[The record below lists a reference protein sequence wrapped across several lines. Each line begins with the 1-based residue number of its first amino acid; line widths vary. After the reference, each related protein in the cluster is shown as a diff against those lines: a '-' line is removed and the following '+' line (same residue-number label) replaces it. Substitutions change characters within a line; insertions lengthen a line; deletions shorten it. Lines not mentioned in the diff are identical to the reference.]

1 MNNNYNFE
9 LFEVKRDT
17 VNKGETQKKAV
28 RKHKNNNN
36 KTRFALIAVIT
47 VIVIAVICA
56 AVLVIPLLSSN
67 HNPDKFADRFV
78 KNLTQNDWENI
89 YDDSQFYNSPVIT
102 KEHFTKYCEQNKQVT
117 VLNGANISDYIVEK
131 DKETDDCI
139 NYSIHYVTDT
149 SEYGVYYL
157 TVNKVEDKFWEYDTY
172 KALLQGDSVCSIK
185 IYAPSGTQVS
195 INSAN
200 LTNAK
205 EITERSASDSSN
217 VYLNEYDIVLLD
229 DTYNIEAQNEN
240 CNNYSQSAEIN
251 KETEDY
257 YIEMTLSESAYNA
270 LCSKGTE
277 IVKTMYSQAC
287 SGALTPQSIEVSES
301 FSGDDFNAVITDIQN
316 SVYASDSVIEITDFQ
331 ITGTSLKSSYSD
343 NTKIGYDSNGK
354 TKIIF
359 TFDYKYTISNTADAT
374 SEQREDQGYANIEFI
389 YQNSK
394 WVVNDIACRA
404 YF

>member
-1 MNNNYNFE
+1 MDNNYNFE

-17 VNKGETQKKAV
+17 VNQSGNQNKAL
-28 RKHKNNNN
+28 RKHKHNN
-36 KTRFALIAVIT
+36 TRISLIAAIAVIVLT
-47 VIVIAVICA
+47 VICA
-56 AVLVIPLLSSN
+56 SVLIAPLLSSN
-67 HNPDKFADRFV
+67 HNPDKFADKFV

-102 KEHFTKYCEQNKQVT
+102 KEFFTKYCEQNKQVT

-131 DKETDDCI
+131 DKETDNCI

-157 TVNKVEDKFWEYDTY
+157 TLNKVEDKFWKYDTY
-172 KALLQGDSVCSIK
+172 KAELEGDSVCSIK
-185 IYAPSGTQVS
+185 IYAPSNTQVS

-205 EITERSASDSSN
+205 EITERSESGSSN

-229 DTYNIEAQNEN
+229 GTYNIEAQNEN
-240 CNNYSQSAEIN
+240 CNNYSQNAEIN
-251 KETEDY
+251 KDTDDY
-257 YIEMTLSESAYNA
+257 YIEMTLTENAYNS
-270 LCSKGTE
+270 LCSKGAE
-277 IVKTMYSQAC
+277 IVKTMYTQAC
-287 SGALTPQSIEVSES
+287 SGSLTQQSIDVSES
-301 FSGDDFNAVITDIQN
+301 FSGDDFNEVINDIQN
-316 SVYASDSVIEITDFQ
+316 SVYASDGVIKITDFEITD
-331 ITGTSLKSSYSD
+331 TALKSSYSD
-343 NTKIGYDSNGK
+343 NIKIGYNSNGK
-354 TKIIF
+354 TEIIF
-359 TFDYKYTISNTADAT
+359 TFDYKYTISNTAAGT

-394 WVVNDIACRA
+394 WVINDIACRA

>member
-1 MNNNYNFE
+1 MDNNYNFE
-9 LFEVKRDT
+9 LFEAKRNT
-17 VNKGETQKKAV
+17 INEGGSQKAV
-28 RKHKNNNN
+28 RKHKNMN
-36 KTRFALIAVIT
+36 KSRTALIAI
-47 VIVIAVICA
+47 IVGIVLAVVCA
-56 AVLVIPLLSSN
+56 SIFISPLLLSS
-67 HNPDKFADRFV
+67 HNPDRFADRFV
-78 KNLTQNDWENI
+78 KNLTQNDWEKI

-102 KEHFTKYCEQNKQVT
+102 KEYFTKYCEQNKQVS
-117 VLNGANISDYIVEK
+117 VLNGTKVSDYIIEK
-131 DKETDDCI
+131 DKESDDCI

-157 TVNKVEDKFWEYDTY
+157 TVNRVEDKFWKYDTY
-172 KALLQGDSVCSIK
+172 KALLQGDSVCNIK
-185 IYAPSGTQVS
+185 IYAPSDTQVS

-205 EITERSASDSSN
+205 EITERSALGSSN
-217 VYLNEYDIVLLD
+217 VYLNEYDVVLLD

-257 YIEMTLSESAYNA
+257 YIEMTLSESAYNS
-270 LCSKGTE
+270 LCSKGSE
-277 IVKTMYSQAC
+277 IVKTMYTQAC
-287 SGALTPQSIEVSES
+287 SGSLTQQSIDVSES
-301 FSGDDFNAVITDIQN
+301 FSGDDFNAVINDIQN
-316 SVYASDSVIEITDFQ
+316 SVYSSDGVIEITDFQ

-354 TKIIF
+354 TEIIF
-359 TFDYKYTISNTADAT
+359 TFDYKYTINNTADAT
-374 SEQREDQGYANIEFI
+374 SEQREDQGYANIEFV

-394 WVVNDIACRA
+394 WVVNDIGCRA

>member
-1 MNNNYNFE
+1 M
-9 LFEVKRDT
+9 
-17 VNKGETQKKAV
+17 
-28 RKHKNNNN
+28 
-36 KTRFALIAVIT
+36 
-47 VIVIAVICA
+47 
-56 AVLVIPLLSSN
+56 
-67 HNPDKFADRFV
+67 
-78 KNLTQNDWENI
+78 
-89 YDDSQFYNSPVIT
+89 
-102 KEHFTKYCEQNKQVT
+102 
-117 VLNGANISDYIVEK
+117 
-131 DKETDDCI
+131 
-139 NYSIHYVTDT
+139 
-149 SEYGVYYL
+149 
-157 TVNKVEDKFWEYDTY
+157 
-172 KALLQGDSVCSIK
+172 
-185 IYAPSGTQVS
+185 
-195 INSAN
+195 
-200 LTNAK
+200 
-205 EITERSASDSSN
+205 
-217 VYLNEYDIVLLD
+217 NEYDIVLLD

-251 KETEDY
+251 KETEDF

-277 IVKTMYSQAC
+277 IVKTMYTQAC
-287 SGALTPQSIEVSES
+287 NDSLTDQSIEVSES

-354 TKIIF
+354 LEIIF
-359 TFDYKYTISNTADAT
+359 TFDYKYTISNTAAAT